1 MLKIYYVIFVIIIEK
16 IVFSFFLGDIDEE
29 TYKLMT
35 LPRCG
40 VKDKVGPGFG
50 RSKRYALQGKSNYN
64 LIP

>member
-1 MLKIYYVIFVIIIEK
+1 MYVVFIIIIEK
-16 IVFSFFLGDIDEE
+16 NYFFFFFLGDIDEE

-50 RSKRYALQGKSNYN
+50 RSKRYALQGKSN
-64 LIP
+64 

>member
-1 MLKIYYVIFVIIIEK
+1 MYIYNYYWKNCF
-16 IVFSFFLGDIDEE
+16 FFLGDIDEE
-29 TYKLMT
+29 TYKVMT